1 MPQHLRYMQG
11 YGRLGFIRDIEVMVN
26 EAIFSSG
33 AYYAFG
39 RWGILVLIP
48 ARERIVYVP

>member
-33 AYYAFG
+33 
-39 RWGILVLIP
+39 GILRFWKVGNSGPDP
-48 ARERIVYVP
+48 ARERTVYVP